1 LVAKAEALVEATG
14 GIFGPH
20 AETKANPA
28 ASGLGDQRAHEL
40 SRQRLGRTRSVS
52 RRSIPSDAGRQIAI
66 AKGVRF
72 GPKPKL
78 TDHQQGEALK
88 RLAAGASCRAIA
100 KTMGVHHAT
109 IARLT
114 GNHRAGSGPPP
125 GSSEA

>member
-1 LVAKAEALVEATG
+1 VASAINARMSFSPTPW
-14 GIFGPH
+14 PH
-20 AETKANPA
+20 AFGFTPIDTFGVLA
-28 ASGLGDQRAHEL
+28 
-40 SRQRLGRTRSVS
+40 
-52 RRSIPSDAGRQIAI
+52 RRNAGRQIAI

-114 GNHRAGSGPPP
+114 G
-125 GSSEA
+125 

>member
-14 GIFGPH
+14 GISDRTLRQRP
-20 AETKANPA
+20 NPA
-28 ASGLGDQRAHEL
+28 ASVLA
-40 SRQRLGRTRSVS
+40 
-52 RRSIPSDAGRQIAI
+52 RRNAGRQIAI

-114 GNHRAGSGPPP
+114 G
-125 GSSEA
+125 

>member
-1 LVAKAEALVEATG
+1 MVCEAELGEVQGLTLPWPRMNSFRLEY
-14 GIFGPH
+14 GIAIPLSV
-20 AETKANPA
+20 
-28 ASGLGDQRAHEL
+28 SGLRDFLARCN
-40 SRQRLGRTRSVS
+40 
-52 RRSIPSDAGRQIAI
+52 AGRHVAI

-88 RLAAGASCRAIA
+88 RLAAGDSCRAIA

-114 GNHRAGSGPPP
+114 G
-125 GSSEA
+125 